1 MERCKREGRGE
12 ADRGTRRELLSQR
25 AFRAPLARVSSRDD
39 VRSGLFIA
47 VKNTSKCPPS
57 RHGSAGRAIRD
68 VFSLSLF
75 LSFSISLSRP
85 PARSNSPDALS
96 SPTRSYLSFVPT
108 DEVPHSPT
116 LTLGKLATY
125 ESRRIQ
131 APRGEVGILFEGQ
144 PLAPLA
150 RFSPSFSFRCNGRR
164 YRADVWP
171 REREKDSTTRVP
183 RSTFPPSVS
192 PSSPS
197 PPHAVTVWLIFY
209 VYRAYLRLL
218 RMETS
223 VLARLTGYA
232 TFYWSSNLCARHVE
246 QYERLR
252 EREGERGDEREGR
265 GEKSKS
271 GSEDTREKP
280 AAISESALAREKE
293 RKNDTQTPRFQP
305 AHRSRQ

>member
-75 LSFSISLSRP
+75 LSFYLSLSLFLDLRP

-125 ESRRIQ
+125 ERRRIQ

-144 PLAPLA
+144 PSLPLLPA
-150 RFSPSFSFRCNGRR
+150 SLPYFL
-164 YRADVWP
+164 
-171 REREKDSTTRVP
+171 
-183 RSTFPPSVS
+183 SV
-192 PSSPS
+192 
-197 PPHAVTVWLIFY
+197 
-209 VYRAYLRLL
+209 
-218 RMETS
+218 
-223 VLARLTGYA
+223 A
-232 TFYWSSNLCARHVE
+232 TA
-246 QYERLR
+246 
-252 EREGERGDEREGR
+252 
-265 GEKSKS
+265 
-271 GSEDTREKP
+271 EDT
-280 AAISESALAREKE
+280 ALMSGLEKE
-293 RKNDTQTPRFQP
+293 RKTPPHVSHVPPFLRLFHLLP
-305 AHRSRQ
+305 PPPPPTS

>member
-1 MERCKREGRGE
+1 MERCKGEGRGE

-75 LSFSISLSRP
+75 LSFYLSLSLFLNLRP

-125 ESRRIQ
+125 ERRRIQ
-131 APRGEVGILFEGQ
+131 APRGEVGILFEWQ

-150 RFSPSFSFRCNGRR
+150 RFSPLFSFRCNGRR

-192 PSSPS
+192 PSSS
-197 PPHAVTVWLIFY
+197 PP
-209 VYRAYLRLL
+209 
-218 RMETS
+218 
-223 VLARLTGYA
+223 
-232 TFYWSSNLCARHVE
+232 
-246 QYERLR
+246 
-252 EREGERGDEREGR
+252 
-265 GEKSKS
+265 
-271 GSEDTREKP
+271 P
-280 AAISESALAREKE
+280 
-293 RKNDTQTPRFQP
+293 TP
-305 AHRSRQ
+305 